1 VIPVVVLPWQS
12 VIAPI
17 DQLNISV
24 QDLGDQSAS
33 TTHMGHKDSDHKRNQ
48 QGISVEDDDFN
59 RMDDA
64 QPLAEGVLIVHTVKK
79 RVIGCKHAI
88 NYMGIQRVIQ
98 RQNMGQD
105 QSVSITINT

>member
-1 VIPVVVLPWQS
+1 
-12 VIAPI
+12 
-17 DQLNISV
+17 
-24 QDLGDQSAS
+24 
-33 TTHMGHKDSDHKRNQ
+33 MGHKDSDHKRNQ

-98 RQNMGQD
+98 R
-105 QSVSITINT
+105 

>member
-1 VIPVVVLPWQS
+1 
-12 VIAPI
+12 
-17 DQLNISV
+17 
-24 QDLGDQSAS
+24 
-33 TTHMGHKDSDHKRNQ
+33 MGHKDSDHKRNQ

-88 NYMGIQRVIQ
+88 NYMGIQPGHPKTKYGSGSKRFNNNKHIANHVSTAENEQPVI
-98 RQNMGQD
+98 GISQD
-105 QSVSITINT
+105 QLK